1 MKLCEKLYELRRAA
15 GLSQEELAERLNVS
29 RQAVSK
35 WENGAAQP
43 ELSKLVELS
52 RLYGVSVDELLSLE
66 EAEKG
71 DAKAASSVETST
83 PAPAQE
89 TLTAPKKARRQKLL
103 LGAAAVCLALAVG
116 LALYNNH
123 RVKQLERQVGSLQSQ
138 IMSVQSSLSSQIAGI
153 SSSVREAMEESA
165 TLTAQFDYTVKRFDL
180 DAYTCTVAFALQP
193 KTVQDDLAV
202 SLRLRSLASDDG
214 TTAVEL
220 IRDEYDVYRGEAV
233 LSMND
238 DGFEATAAYD
248 TGGERQL
255 ETIRDLPGFANE
267 ALPKLYEDLSFGYGY
282 SQSYSSSVIRCSVKG
297 WEDPEDHRTA
307 DLYLGAYDADVR
319 SAWLDYRVDGKS
331 AAQSTLRFMEVDD
344 KRSAVQWWISD
355 IPDEST
361 AGVYSIYGAEG
372 VEFGLPYGAELQVV
386 FHAELTDGTRL
397 SAMLTARDNA
407 LRQQQRRRRERR
419 TGNAHCPHEG
429 LIRSGN
435 AARRAAFFFAP
446 LAPKRPG
453 NVPQPS
459 EILTEKGLAKPSRCA
474 MMRPKRSARRAH
486 FRKRG

>member
-71 DAKAASSVETST
+71 DAKAASSVEAST
-83 PAPAQE
+83 PAQE
-89 TLTAPKKARRQKLL
+89 TLAAPKKVRRQKLL

-123 RVKQLERQVGSLQSQ
+123 RVKQLEWQVGSLQSQ

-180 DAYTCTVAFALQP
+180 DAYTCTVAFALRP
-193 KTVQDDLAV
+193 KTVQDGLAV

-220 IRDEYDVYRGEAV
+220 VRDEYDVYRGEAV

-282 SQSYSSSVIRCSVKG
+282 SRFYSDSIRHSVKG

-319 SAWLDYRVDGKS
+319 SAWLDYLVDGKS
-331 AAQSTLRFMEVDD
+331 AAQSTLKFVEAAGDE
-344 KRSAVQWWISD
+344 RSAVLWWISD

-372 VEFGLPYGAELQVV
+372 VEFDLPYGAELQVV

-397 SAMLTARDNA
+397 SAMLT
-407 LRQQQRRRRERR
+407 REIMPSANNSAD
-419 TGNAHCPHEG
+419 GESEG
-429 LIRSGN
+429 PAMPI
-435 AARRAAFFFAP
+435 
-446 LAPKRPG
+446 
-453 NVPQPS
+453 V
-459 EILTEKGLAKPSRCA
+459 LTKD
-474 MMRPKRSARRAH
+474 
-486 FRKRG
+486 

>member
-71 DAKAASSVETST
+71 DAKAASSVEAST
-83 PAPAQE
+83 PAQE
-89 TLTAPKKARRQKLL
+89 TLAAPKKVRRQKLL

-123 RVKQLERQVGSLQSQ
+123 RVKQLERQVSSLQSQ

-180 DAYTCTVAFALQP
+180 DAYTCTVAFALRP

-202 SLRLRSLASDDG
+202 SLRLRSLASDDE

-220 IRDEYDVYRGEAV
+220 VRDEYDVYRGEAV

-255 ETIRDLPGFANE
+255 ETIRDLPGFADE
-267 ALPKLYEDLSFGYGY
+267 ALPKLYEDLSFGYVL
-282 SQSYSSSVIRCSVKG
+282 SRSYSGSDIRCSVRG
-297 WEDPEDHRTA
+297 WADPEDHRTA
-307 DLYLGAYDADVR
+307 NLYLGAYDADVR

-331 AAQSTLRFMEVDD
+331 AAQSVLKFAEADD
-344 KRSAVQWWISD
+344 EERSVVQWWISD

-372 VEFGLPYGAELQVV
+372 VEFDLPYGAELQVV

-397 SAMLTARDNA
+397 SAMLT
-407 LRQQQRRRRERR
+407 RE
-419 TGNAHCPHEG
+419 
-429 LIRSGN
+429 IM
-435 AARRAAFFFAP
+435 
-446 LAPKRPG
+446 
-453 NVPQPS
+453 PS
-459 EILTEKGLAKPSRCA
+459 ANNSADGESETTAMPIILTKD
-474 MMRPKRSARRAH
+474 
-486 FRKRG
+486 

>member
-1 MKLCEKLYELRRAA
+1 M
-15 GLSQEELAERLNVS
+15 
-29 RQAVSK
+29 
-35 WENGAAQP
+35 
-43 ELSKLVELS
+43 ELS

-89 TLTAPKKARRQKLL
+89 TLTAPKKVRRQKLL

-123 RVKQLERQVGSLQSQ
+123 RVKQLEWQVGSLQSQ

-180 DAYTCTVAFALQP
+180 DTYTCTVAFALRP
-193 KTVQDDLAV
+193 KTVQEDLAV

-214 TTAVEL
+214 TAAVEL
-220 IRDEYDVYRGEAV
+220 VRDEYDVYRGEAV

-282 SQSYSSSVIRCSVKG
+282 SQSYSSSVIRCSVRG

-397 SAMLTARDNA
+397 SAMLT
-407 LRQQQRRRRERR
+407 REIMPSANNSAD
-419 TGNAHCPHEG
+419 GESEG
-429 LIRSGN
+429 PAMPI
-435 AARRAAFFFAP
+435 
-446 LAPKRPG
+446 
-453 NVPQPS
+453 V
-459 EILTEKGLAKPSRCA
+459 LTKD
-474 MMRPKRSARRAH
+474 
-486 FRKRG
+486 

>member
-1 MKLCEKLYELRRAA
+1 M
-15 GLSQEELAERLNVS
+15 
-29 RQAVSK
+29 
-35 WENGAAQP
+35 
-43 ELSKLVELS
+43 ELS

-71 DAKAASSVETST
+71 DAKAAASVDAPT

-89 TLTAPKKARRQKLL
+89 TLAAPKKARRQKLL

-123 RVKQLERQVGSLQSQ
+123 RVKQLEWQVDSLQSQ

-180 DAYTCTVAFALQP
+180 DAYTCTVAFALRP
-193 KTVQDDLAV
+193 KTVQDGLAV

-220 IRDEYDVYRGEAV
+220 VRDEYDVYRGETV

-319 SAWLDYRVDGKS
+319 SAWLDYLVDGKS
-331 AAQSTLRFMEVDD
+331 AAQSALRFMEVDD
-344 KRSAVQWWISD
+344 ERSAVQWWISD

-372 VEFGLPYGAELQVV
+372 VEFGLSYGAELQVV

-397 SAMLTARDNA
+397 SALLLREKMPSANNSADGKSEGPAMPIVLTKD
-407 LRQQQRRRRERR
+407 
-419 TGNAHCPHEG
+419 
-429 LIRSGN
+429 
-435 AARRAAFFFAP
+435 
-446 LAPKRPG
+446 
-453 NVPQPS
+453 
-459 EILTEKGLAKPSRCA
+459 
-474 MMRPKRSARRAH
+474 
-486 FRKRG
+486 

>member
-71 DAKAASSVETST
+71 DAKAASSVEAST

-89 TLTAPKKARRQKLL
+89 TLAAPKKVRRQKLL

-180 DAYTCTVAFALQP
+180 DAYTCTVAFALRP
-193 KTVQDDLAV
+193 KTVQDGLAV

-220 IRDEYDVYRGEAV
+220 VRDEYDVYRGDAV

-238 DGFEATAAYD
+238 AGFEATAAYD

-267 ALPKLYEDLSFGYGY
+267 ALPKLYEDLSFGYGFSRFY
-282 SQSYSSSVIRCSVKG
+282 SDSIRYSVKG

-331 AAQSTLRFMEVDD
+331 AAQSTLKFVEAAGDE
-344 KRSAVQWWISD
+344 RSAVLWWISD

-372 VEFGLPYGAELQVV
+372 VEFSLSYGAELQVV

-397 SAMLTARDNA
+397 SAMLT
-407 LRQQQRRRRERR
+407 REKMPSANNSAD
-419 TGNAHCPHEG
+419 GESEG
-429 LIRSGN
+429 PAMPI
-435 AARRAAFFFAP
+435 
-446 LAPKRPG
+446 
-453 NVPQPS
+453 V
-459 EILTEKGLAKPSRCA
+459 LTKD
-474 MMRPKRSARRAH
+474 
-486 FRKRG
+486 

>member
-71 DAKAASSVETST
+71 DAKAASSVEAST
-83 PAPAQE
+83 PAQE
-89 TLTAPKKARRQKLL
+89 TLAAPKKVRRQKLL

-180 DAYTCTVAFALQP
+180 DAYTCTVAFALRP

-220 IRDEYDVYRGEAV
+220 VRDEYDVYRGEAV

-255 ETIRDLPGFANE
+255 ETIRDLPGFADE
-267 ALPKLYEDLSFGYGY
+267 ALPKLYEDLSFGYVL
-282 SQSYSSSVIRCSVKG
+282 SRSYSSSDIRCSIRG
-297 WEDPEDHRTA
+297 WADPEDHRTA
-307 DLYLGAYDADVR
+307 NLYLGAYDADVR
-319 SAWLDYRVDGKS
+319 SAWLDYLVDGKS
-331 AAQSTLRFMEVDD
+331 AAQSVLKFAEADD
-344 KRSAVQWWISD
+344 EERSVVQWWISD

-397 SAMLTARDNA
+397 SAMLT
-407 LRQQQRRRRERR
+407 RE
-419 TGNAHCPHEG
+419 
-429 LIRSGN
+429 IM
-435 AARRAAFFFAP
+435 
-446 LAPKRPG
+446 
-453 NVPQPS
+453 PS
-459 EILTEKGLAKPSRCA
+459 ANNSADGESETTAMPIILTKD
-474 MMRPKRSARRAH
+474 
-486 FRKRG
+486 

>member
-1 MKLCEKLYELRRAA
+1 M
-15 GLSQEELAERLNVS
+15 
-29 RQAVSK
+29 
-35 WENGAAQP
+35 
-43 ELSKLVELS
+43 ELS
-52 RLYGVSVDELLSLE
+52 RLYSVSVDELLSLE

-71 DAKAASSVETST
+71 DAKAASSVDASA

-123 RVKQLERQVGSLQSQ
+123 RVKQLEWQVDSLQSQ

-180 DAYTCTVAFALQP
+180 DAYTCTVAFALRP
-193 KTVQDDLAV
+193 KTVQDGLAV

-220 IRDEYDVYRGEAV
+220 VRDEYDVYRGETV

-255 ETIRDLPGFANE
+255 ETIRDLPGFADE
-267 ALPKLYEDLSFGYGY
+267 ALPKLYEDLSFGYVL
-282 SQSYSSSVIRCSVKG
+282 SRSYSSSDIRCSVKG
-297 WEDPEDHRTA
+297 WEDEDHRTA
-307 DLYLGAYDADVR
+307 NLYLGAYDAAVK
-319 SAWLDYRVDGKS
+319 SARLDYLVDGKS
-331 AAQSTLRFMEVDD
+331 AAQSTLKFVEAAGDE
-344 KRSAVQWWISD
+344 RSAVQWWISD

-372 VEFGLPYGAELQVV
+372 VEFGLSYGAELQVV

-397 SAMLTARDNA
+397 SALLLREKMPSANNSADGESEGPAMPIVLTKD
-407 LRQQQRRRRERR
+407 
-419 TGNAHCPHEG
+419 
-429 LIRSGN
+429 
-435 AARRAAFFFAP
+435 
-446 LAPKRPG
+446 
-453 NVPQPS
+453 
-459 EILTEKGLAKPSRCA
+459 
-474 MMRPKRSARRAH
+474 
-486 FRKRG
+486 

>member
-1 MKLCEKLYELRRAA
+1 M
-15 GLSQEELAERLNVS
+15 
-29 RQAVSK
+29 
-35 WENGAAQP
+35 
-43 ELSKLVELS
+43 ELS

-71 DAKAASSVETST
+71 DAKAASSVEAST
-83 PAPAQE
+83 PAQE
-89 TLTAPKKARRQKLL
+89 TLAAPKKVRRQKLL

-180 DAYTCTVAFALQP
+180 DAYTCTVAFALRP

-214 TTAVEL
+214 TTAVVL
-220 IRDEYDVYRGEAV
+220 VRDEYDVYRGEAV

-238 DGFEATAAYD
+238 AGFEATAAYD

-255 ETIRDLPGFANE
+255 ETIRDLPGFADE
-267 ALPKLYEDLSFGYGY
+267 ALPKLYEDLSFGYVL
-282 SQSYSSSVIRCSVKG
+282 SRSYSASDIRCSVRG
-297 WEDPEDHRTA
+297 WADPEDHRTA
-307 DLYLGAYDADVR
+307 NLYLGAYDAALR

-372 VEFGLPYGAELQVV
+372 VEFGLSYGAELQVV

-397 SAMLTARDNA
+397 SAMLT
-407 LRQQQRRRRERR
+407 REIMPSANNSAD
-419 TGNAHCPHEG
+419 GESEG
-429 LIRSGN
+429 P
-435 AARRAAFFFAP
+435 AMP
-446 LAPKRPG
+446 
-453 NVPQPS
+453 V
-459 EILTEKGLAKPSRCA
+459 ILTKD
-474 MMRPKRSARRAH
+474 
-486 FRKRG
+486 

>member
-52 RLYGVSVDELLSLE
+52 RLYGVSVDELLILE

-71 DAKAASSVETST
+71 DAKAASSVDDSA

-89 TLTAPKKARRQKLL
+89 TLAAPKKARRQKLL

-123 RVKQLERQVGSLQSQ
+123 RVKQLEWQVGSLQSQ

-220 IRDEYDVYRGEAV
+220 VRDEYDVYRGEAV

-238 DGFEATAAYD
+238 TGFEATAAYD

-255 ETIRDLPGFANE
+255 ETIRDLPGFADE
-267 ALPKLYEDLSFGYGY
+267 ALPKLFEDLSFGYGF
-282 SQSYSSSVIRCSVKG
+282 SRSYSDSIRYSVKD
-297 WEDPEDHRTA
+297 WEDSEDHRTA
-307 DLYLGAYDADVR
+307 NLYLGAYDAALR

-331 AAQSTLRFMEVDD
+331 AAQSALRFMEADRD
-344 KRSAVQWWISD
+344 ERFAVQWWISD

-397 SAMLTARDNA
+397 LAMLTREIMPSANNSADGESETTAR
-407 LRQQQRRRRERR
+407 
-419 TGNAHCPHEG
+419 P
-429 LIRSGN
+429 I
-435 AARRAAFFFAP
+435 
-446 LAPKRPG
+446 
-453 NVPQPS
+453 
-459 EILTEKGLAKPSRCA
+459 ILTKD
-474 MMRPKRSARRAH
+474 
-486 FRKRG
+486 

>member
-1 MKLCEKLYELRRAA
+1 M
-15 GLSQEELAERLNVS
+15 
-29 RQAVSK
+29 
-35 WENGAAQP
+35 
-43 ELSKLVELS
+43 ELS

-71 DAKAASSVETST
+71 DAKAASSVDSST
-83 PAPAQE
+83 PAPAQD
-89 TLTAPKKARRQKLL
+89 TLAAPKKVRRQKLL

-123 RVKQLERQVGSLQSQ
+123 RVKQLEWQVSSLQSQ

-180 DAYTCTVAFALQP
+180 DTYTCTVAFALQP

-220 IRDEYDVYRGEAV
+220 VRDEYDVYRGEAV

-282 SQSYSSSVIRCSVKG
+282 SRFYSDSIRYSVKG

-397 SAMLTARDNA
+397 SAMLT
-407 LRQQQRRRRERR
+407 REIMPSANNSAD
-419 TGNAHCPHEG
+419 GEG
-429 LIRSGN
+429 EGPAMPI
-435 AARRAAFFFAP
+435 
-446 LAPKRPG
+446 
-453 NVPQPS
+453 V
-459 EILTEKGLAKPSRCA
+459 LTKD
-474 MMRPKRSARRAH
+474 
-486 FRKRG
+486 

>member
-1 MKLCEKLYELRRAA
+1 M
-15 GLSQEELAERLNVS
+15 
-29 RQAVSK
+29 
-35 WENGAAQP
+35 
-43 ELSKLVELS
+43 ELS

-71 DAKAASSVETST
+71 DAKAASSVDDST

-89 TLTAPKKARRQKLL
+89 TLAAPKKALRQKLL

-123 RVKQLERQVGSLQSQ
+123 RVKQLEWQVGSLQSQ

-220 IRDEYDVYRGEAV
+220 VRDEYDVYRGEAV

-319 SAWLDYRVDGKS
+319 SAWLDYLVDGKS
-331 AAQSTLRFMEVDD
+331 AAQSALRFMEVDD
-344 KRSAVQWWISD
+344 ERSAVQWWISD

-372 VEFGLPYGAELQVV
+372 VEFGLSYGAELQVV

-397 SAMLTARDNA
+397 SALLLREKMPSANNSADGKSEGPAMPIVLTKD
-407 LRQQQRRRRERR
+407 
-419 TGNAHCPHEG
+419 
-429 LIRSGN
+429 
-435 AARRAAFFFAP
+435 
-446 LAPKRPG
+446 
-453 NVPQPS
+453 
-459 EILTEKGLAKPSRCA
+459 
-474 MMRPKRSARRAH
+474 
-486 FRKRG
+486 

>member
-71 DAKAASSVETST
+71 DAKAASSVEAST
-83 PAPAQE
+83 PAQE
-89 TLTAPKKARRQKLL
+89 TLAAPKKVRRQKLL

-180 DAYTCTVAFALQP
+180 DAYTCTVAFALRP
-193 KTVQDDLAV
+193 KTVQDGLAV

-214 TTAVEL
+214 TAAVKL
-220 IRDEYDVYRGEAV
+220 VRDEYDVYRGETV

-255 ETIRDLPGFANE
+255 ETIRDLPGFADE
-267 ALPKLYEDLSFGYGY
+267 ALPKLYEDLSFGYVL
-282 SQSYSSSVIRCSVKG
+282 SRSYSSSGIRCSVRG
-297 WEDPEDHRTA
+297 WADPEDHRTA
-307 DLYLGAYDADVR
+307 NLYLGAYDADVR
-319 SAWLDYRVDGKS
+319 SAWLDYLVDGKS
-331 AAQSTLRFMEVDD
+331 AAQSVLKFAEADD
-344 KRSAVQWWISD
+344 EERSVVQWWISD

-397 SAMLTARDNA
+397 LAMLT
-407 LRQQQRRRRERR
+407 RE
-419 TGNAHCPHEG
+419 
-429 LIRSGN
+429 IM
-435 AARRAAFFFAP
+435 
-446 LAPKRPG
+446 
-453 NVPQPS
+453 PS
-459 EILTEKGLAKPSRCA
+459 ANNSADGESETTAMPIILTKD
-474 MMRPKRSARRAH
+474 
-486 FRKRG
+486 

>member
-71 DAKAASSVETST
+71 DAKAASSVEAST
-83 PAPAQE
+83 PAQE
-89 TLTAPKKARRQKLL
+89 TLAAPKKVRRQKLL

-180 DAYTCTVAFALQP
+180 DAYTCTVAFALRP

-202 SLRLRSLASDDG
+202 
-214 TTAVEL
+214 
-220 IRDEYDVYRGEAV
+220 
-233 LSMND
+233 
-238 DGFEATAAYD
+238 
-248 TGGERQL
+248 
-255 ETIRDLPGFANE
+255 
-267 ALPKLYEDLSFGYGY
+267 
-282 SQSYSSSVIRCSVKG
+282 
-297 WEDPEDHRTA
+297 
-307 DLYLGAYDADVR
+307 
-319 SAWLDYRVDGKS
+319 WLDYRVDGKS
-331 AAQSTLRFMEVDD
+331 AAQSTLKFVEAAGDE
-344 KRSAVQWWISD
+344 RSAVLWWISD

-397 SAMLTARDNA
+397 SAMLT
-407 LRQQQRRRRERR
+407 RE
-419 TGNAHCPHEG
+419 
-429 LIRSGN
+429 IM
-435 AARRAAFFFAP
+435 
-446 LAPKRPG
+446 
-453 NVPQPS
+453 PS
-459 EILTEKGLAKPSRCA
+459 ANNSADGESETTAMPIILTKD
-474 MMRPKRSARRAH
+474 
-486 FRKRG
+486 

>member
-71 DAKAASSVETST
+71 DAKAASSVDAST

-89 TLTAPKKARRQKLL
+89 TLAAPKKVRRQKLL

-123 RVKQLERQVGSLQSQ
+123 RVKQLEWQVGSLQSQ

-220 IRDEYDVYRGEAV
+220 VRDEYDVYRGEAV

-267 ALPKLYEDLSFGYGY
+267 ALPKLYEDLSFGYGFSRFY
-282 SQSYSSSVIRCSVKG
+282 SDSIRYSVKG

-331 AAQSTLRFMEVDD
+331 AAQSTLKFVEAAGDE
-344 KRSAVQWWISD
+344 RSAVLWWISD

-372 VEFGLPYGAELQVV
+372 VEFSLSYGAELQVV

-397 SAMLTARDNA
+397 SAMLT
-407 LRQQQRRRRERR
+407 RE
-419 TGNAHCPHEG
+419 
-429 LIRSGN
+429 IM
-435 AARRAAFFFAP
+435 
-446 LAPKRPG
+446 
-453 NVPQPS
+453 PS
-459 EILTEKGLAKPSRCA
+459 ANNSADGESETTAMPIILTKD
-474 MMRPKRSARRAH
+474 
-486 FRKRG
+486 

>member
-1 MKLCEKLYELRRAA
+1 M
-15 GLSQEELAERLNVS
+15 
-29 RQAVSK
+29 
-35 WENGAAQP
+35 
-43 ELSKLVELS
+43 ELS

-71 DAKAASSVETST
+71 DAKAASSVEASS

-89 TLTAPKKARRQKLL
+89 TLAAPKKVRRQKLL

-123 RVKQLERQVGSLQSQ
+123 RVKQLEWQVSSLQSQ

-180 DAYTCTVAFALQP
+180 DAYTCTVAFALRP
-193 KTVQDDLAV
+193 KTVQEDLAV

-220 IRDEYDVYRGEAV
+220 VRDEYDVYRGEAV

-238 DGFEATAAYD
+238 AGFEATAAYD

-255 ETIRDLPGFANE
+255 ETIRDLPGFADE
-267 ALPKLYEDLSFGYGY
+267 ALPKLYEDLSFGYVL
-282 SQSYSSSVIRCSVKG
+282 SRSYSGSDIRCSVRG
-297 WEDPEDHRTA
+297 WEDEDHRTA
-307 DLYLGAYDADVR
+307 NLYLGAYDADVR
-319 SAWLDYRVDGKS
+319 SAWLDYLVDGKS
-331 AAQSTLRFMEVDD
+331 AAQSVLKFAEADD
-344 KRSAVQWWISD
+344 EERSVVQWWISD

-397 SAMLTARDNA
+397 SAMLT
-407 LRQQQRRRRERR
+407 RE
-419 TGNAHCPHEG
+419 
-429 LIRSGN
+429 IM
-435 AARRAAFFFAP
+435 
-446 LAPKRPG
+446 
-453 NVPQPS
+453 PS
-459 EILTEKGLAKPSRCA
+459 ANNSADGESETTAMPIILTKD
-474 MMRPKRSARRAH
+474 
-486 FRKRG
+486 

>member
-1 MKLCEKLYELRRAA
+1 M
-15 GLSQEELAERLNVS
+15 
-29 RQAVSK
+29 
-35 WENGAAQP
+35 
-43 ELSKLVELS
+43 ELS

-71 DAKAASSVETST
+71 DAKAASSVDAST

-89 TLTAPKKARRQKLL
+89 TLAAPKKVRRQKLL

-180 DAYTCTVAFALQP
+180 DAYTCTVAFALRP

-214 TTAVEL
+214 TTAVVL
-220 IRDEYDVYRGEAV
+220 VRDEYDVYRGEAV

-238 DGFEATAAYD
+238 AGFEATAAYD

-255 ETIRDLPGFANE
+255 ETIRDLPGFADE
-267 ALPKLYEDLSFGYGY
+267 ALPKLYEDLSFGYVL
-282 SQSYSSSVIRCSVKG
+282 SRSYSASDIRCSVRG
-297 WEDPEDHRTA
+297 WADPEDHRTA
-307 DLYLGAYDADVR
+307 NLYLGAYDAALR

-372 VEFGLPYGAELQVV
+372 VEFGLSYGAELQVV

-397 SAMLTARDNA
+397 SAMLT
-407 LRQQQRRRRERR
+407 REIMPSANNSAD
-419 TGNAHCPHEG
+419 GEG
-429 LIRSGN
+429 EGP
-435 AARRAAFFFAP
+435 AMP
-446 LAPKRPG
+446 
-453 NVPQPS
+453 V
-459 EILTEKGLAKPSRCA
+459 ILTKD
-474 MMRPKRSARRAH
+474 
-486 FRKRG
+486 

>member
-71 DAKAASSVETST
+71 DAKAASSVDAST

-89 TLTAPKKARRQKLL
+89 TLAAPKKVRRQKLL

-123 RVKQLERQVGSLQSQ
+123 RVKQLEWQVGSLQSQ
-138 IMSVQSSLSSQIAGI
+138 IMSVQSNLSSQIAGI

-180 DAYTCTVAFALQP
+180 DTYTCTVAFALRP
-193 KTVQDDLAV
+193 KTVQEDLAV
-202 SLRLRSLASDDG
+202 SLRLRSLASDDE
-214 TTAVEL
+214 TTAVGL
-220 IRDEYDVYRGEAV
+220 VRDEYDVYRGEAV

-238 DGFEATAAYD
+238 AGFDATAAYD
-248 TGGERQL
+248 IGGERRL
-255 ETIRDLPGFANE
+255 ETIRDLPGFADE
-267 ALPKLYEDLSFGYGY
+267 ALPKLYEDLSFGYVL
-282 SQSYSSSVIRCSVKG
+282 SRSYSGSDIRCSVKG
-297 WEDPEDHRTA
+297 WEDEDHRTA
-307 DLYLGAYDADVR
+307 NLYLGAYDAAVK
-319 SAWLDYRVDGKS
+319 SARLDYLVDGKS
-331 AAQSTLRFMEVDD
+331 AAQSTLKFVEAAGDE
-344 KRSAVQWWISD
+344 RSAVLWWISD

-372 VEFGLPYGAELQVV
+372 VEFDLPYGAELQVV

-397 SAMLTARDNA
+397 SAMLT
-407 LRQQQRRRRERR
+407 REIMPSANNSAD
-419 TGNAHCPHEG
+419 GESEG
-429 LIRSGN
+429 PAMPI
-435 AARRAAFFFAP
+435 
-446 LAPKRPG
+446 
-453 NVPQPS
+453 V
-459 EILTEKGLAKPSRCA
+459 LTKD
-474 MMRPKRSARRAH
+474 
-486 FRKRG
+486 

>member
-71 DAKAASSVETST
+71 DAKAASSVEAST
-83 PAPAQE
+83 PAQE
-89 TLTAPKKARRQKLL
+89 TLAAPKKVRRQKLL

-180 DAYTCTVAFALQP
+180 DAYTCTVAFALRP

-220 IRDEYDVYRGEAV
+220 VRDEYDVYRGEAV

-255 ETIRDLPGFANE
+255 ETIRDLPGFADE
-267 ALPKLYEDLSFGYGY
+267 ALPKLYEDLSFGYVL
-282 SQSYSSSVIRCSVKG
+282 SRSYSSSDIRCSIRG
-297 WEDPEDHRTA
+297 WADPEDHRTA
-307 DLYLGAYDADVR
+307 NLYLGAYDAALR

-372 VEFGLPYGAELQVV
+372 VEFGLSYGAELQVV

-397 SAMLTARDNA
+397 SAMLT
-407 LRQQQRRRRERR
+407 REIMPSANNSAD
-419 TGNAHCPHEG
+419 GESEG
-429 LIRSGN
+429 P
-435 AARRAAFFFAP
+435 AMP
-446 LAPKRPG
+446 
-453 NVPQPS
+453 V
-459 EILTEKGLAKPSRCA
+459 ILTKD
-474 MMRPKRSARRAH
+474 
-486 FRKRG
+486 

>member
-66 EAEKG
+66 EAEKD
-71 DAKAASSVETST
+71 DAKAASSVDAST

-116 LALYNNH
+116 TAAYSSR
-123 RVKQLERQVGSLQSQ
+123 RVKQLERQVSSLQSQ
-138 IMSVQSSLSSQIAGI
+138 ILSVQSNLSSQIAGI
-153 SSSVREAMEESA
+153 SSSVRDAMEESA

-202 SLRLRSLASDDG
+202 SLRLHSLASDDG

-220 IRDEYDVYRGEAV
+220 VRDEYDVYRGEAV

-238 DGFEATAAYD
+238 TGFEATAAYD

-255 ETIRDLPGFANE
+255 ETIRDLPGFADE
-267 ALPKLYEDLSFGYGY
+267 ALPKLYEDFSFGYGI
-282 SQSYSSSVIRCSVKG
+282 SYSSYSDSIRCSVKD

-307 DLYLGAYDADVR
+307 NLFLGAYDAALR
-319 SAWLDYRVDGKS
+319 SAWLDYRVNGKS
-331 AAQSTLRFMEVDD
+331 AAQSALKFMEADGD
-344 KRSAVQWWISD
+344 KRSAVQWWIGD

-361 AGVYSIYGAEG
+361 AGVYSIYGAEV
-372 VEFGLPYGAELQVV
+372 VEFDLPYGAELQVV

-397 SAMLTARDNA
+397 SALLT
-407 LRQQQRRRRERR
+407 RE
-419 TGNAHCPHEG
+419 TMPSANN
-429 LIRSGN
+429 RSDG
-435 AARRAAFFFAP
+435 
-446 LAPKRPG
+446 
-453 NVPQPS
+453 VS
-459 EILTEKGLAKPSRCA
+459 ETTAMPIILTKD
-474 MMRPKRSARRAH
+474 
-486 FRKRG
+486 

>member
-52 RLYGVSVDELLSLE
+52 RLYSVSVDELLSLE

-71 DAKAASSVETST
+71 DAKAASSVDASA

-180 DAYTCTVAFALQP
+180 DAYTCTVAFALRP
-193 KTVQDDLAV
+193 KTVQDGLAV

-220 IRDEYDVYRGEAV
+220 VRDEYDVYRGETV

-255 ETIRDLPGFANE
+255 ETIRDLPGFADE
-267 ALPKLYEDLSFGYGY
+267 ALPKLYEDLSFGYVL
-282 SQSYSSSVIRCSVKG
+282 SRSYSSSDIRCSVKG
-297 WEDPEDHRTA
+297 WEDEDHRTA
-307 DLYLGAYDADVR
+307 NLYLGAYDAAVK
-319 SAWLDYRVDGKS
+319 SARLDYLVDGKS
-331 AAQSTLRFMEVDD
+331 AAQSALRFMEVDD
-344 KRSAVQWWISD
+344 ERSAVQWWISD

-372 VEFGLPYGAELQVV
+372 VEFGLSYGAELQVV

-397 SAMLTARDNA
+397 SALLLREKMPSANNSADGEGEGPAMPIVLTKD
-407 LRQQQRRRRERR
+407 
-419 TGNAHCPHEG
+419 
-429 LIRSGN
+429 
-435 AARRAAFFFAP
+435 
-446 LAPKRPG
+446 
-453 NVPQPS
+453 
-459 EILTEKGLAKPSRCA
+459 
-474 MMRPKRSARRAH
+474 
-486 FRKRG
+486 

>member
-71 DAKAASSVETST
+71 DAKAASSVDAST

-89 TLTAPKKARRQKLL
+89 ALAAPKKVRRQKLL

-138 IMSVQSSLSSQIAGI
+138 IMSVQSNLSSQIAGI

-180 DAYTCTVAFALQP
+180 DAYTCTVAFALRP
-193 KTVQDDLAV
+193 KTVQEDLAV

-214 TTAVEL
+214 TAAVEL
-220 IRDEYDVYRGEAV
+220 VRDEYDVYRGETV

-238 DGFEATAAYD
+238 AGFEATAAYD
-248 TGGERQL
+248 IGGERRL
-255 ETIRDLPGFANE
+255 ETIRDLPGFADE
-267 ALPKLYEDLSFGYGY
+267 ALPKLFEDPSFGYGFSRFY
-282 SQSYSSSVIRCSVKG
+282 SDSIRYSVKD

-307 DLYLGAYDADVR
+307 NLYLGAYDAALR
-319 SAWLDYRVDGKS
+319 SAWLDYLVDGKS

-344 KRSAVQWWISD
+344 ERSAVQWWISD

-372 VEFGLPYGAELQVV
+372 VEFGLSFGAELQVV

-397 SAMLTARDNA
+397 SAMLT
-407 LRQQQRRRRERR
+407 REIMPSANNLSD
-419 TGNAHCPHEG
+419 GESEG
-429 LIRSGN
+429 PAMPI
-435 AARRAAFFFAP
+435 
-446 LAPKRPG
+446 
-453 NVPQPS
+453 V
-459 EILTEKGLAKPSRCA
+459 LTKD
-474 MMRPKRSARRAH
+474 
-486 FRKRG
+486 

>member
-71 DAKAASSVETST
+71 DAKAASSVDAST

-89 TLTAPKKARRQKLL
+89 TLAAPKKVRRQKLL
-103 LGAAAVCLALAVG
+103 LGAAAICLALAVG

-180 DAYTCTVAFALQP
+180 DAYTCTVAFALRP

-220 IRDEYDVYRGEAV
+220 VRDEYDVYRGETV

-238 DGFEATAAYD
+238 AGFEATAAYD

-282 SQSYSSSVIRCSVKG
+282 SRFYSDSIRYSVKG

-331 AAQSTLRFMEVDD
+331 AAQSTLKFVEAAGDE
-344 KRSAVQWWISD
+344 RSAVLWWISD

-372 VEFGLPYGAELQVV
+372 VEFNLPYGAELQVV

-397 SAMLTARDNA
+397 SALLT
-407 LRQQQRRRRERR
+407 RE
-419 TGNAHCPHEG
+419 
-429 LIRSGN
+429 
-435 AARRAAFFFAP
+435 
-446 LAPKRPG
+446 K
-453 NVPQPS
+453 
-459 EILTEKGLAKPSRCA
+459 
-474 MMRPKRSARRAH
+474 MRSANNLSDGESEGPAMPIVLT
-486 FRKRG
+486 KD

>member
-71 DAKAASSVETST
+71 DAKAASSVEAST
-83 PAPAQE
+83 PAQE
-89 TLTAPKKARRQKLL
+89 TLAAPKKVRRQKLL

-220 IRDEYDVYRGEAV
+220 VRDEYDVYRGEAV

-267 ALPKLYEDLSFGYGY
+267 ALPKLYEDLSFGYVL
-282 SQSYSSSVIRCSVKG
+282 SRSYSSSDIRCSIRG
-297 WEDPEDHRTA
+297 WADPEDHRTA
-307 DLYLGAYDADVR
+307 NLYLGAYDAALR

-397 SAMLTARDNA
+397 SAMLT
-407 LRQQQRRRRERR
+407 REIMPSANNSAD
-419 TGNAHCPHEG
+419 GESEG
-429 LIRSGN
+429 P
-435 AARRAAFFFAP
+435 AMP
-446 LAPKRPG
+446 
-453 NVPQPS
+453 V
-459 EILTEKGLAKPSRCA
+459 ILTKD
-474 MMRPKRSARRAH
+474 
-486 FRKRG
+486 

>member
-1 MKLCEKLYELRRAA
+1 M
-15 GLSQEELAERLNVS
+15 
-29 RQAVSK
+29 
-35 WENGAAQP
+35 
-43 ELSKLVELS
+43 ELS
-52 RLYGVSVDELLSLE
+52 RLYSVSVDELLSLE

-71 DAKAASSVETST
+71 DAKAASSVDASA

-123 RVKQLERQVGSLQSQ
+123 RVKQLEWQVDSLQSQ

-180 DAYTCTVAFALQP
+180 DAYTCTVAFALRP
-193 KTVQDDLAV
+193 KTVQDGLAV

-220 IRDEYDVYRGEAV
+220 FRDEYDVYRGETV

-255 ETIRDLPGFANE
+255 ETIRDLPGFADE
-267 ALPKLYEDLSFGYGY
+267 ALPKLYEDLSFGYVL
-282 SQSYSSSVIRCSVKG
+282 SRSYSSSDIRCSVKG
-297 WEDPEDHRTA
+297 WEDEDHRTA
-307 DLYLGAYDADVR
+307 NLYLGAYDAAVK
-319 SAWLDYRVDGKS
+319 SARLDYLVDGKS
-331 AAQSTLRFMEVDD
+331 AAQSTLKFVEAAGDE
-344 KRSAVQWWISD
+344 RSAVQWWISD

-372 VEFGLPYGAELQVV
+372 VEFGLSYGAELQVV

-397 SAMLTARDNA
+397 SALL
-407 LRQQQRRRRERR
+407 LREKMPSANNSAD
-419 TGNAHCPHEG
+419 GEG
-429 LIRSGN
+429 EGPAMPI
-435 AARRAAFFFAP
+435 
-446 LAPKRPG
+446 
-453 NVPQPS
+453 
-459 EILTEKGLAKPSRCA
+459 ILTKD
-474 MMRPKRSARRAH
+474 
-486 FRKRG
+486 

>member
-71 DAKAASSVETST
+71 DTKAASSVEASS
-83 PAPAQE
+83 PAQE
-89 TLTAPKKARRQKLL
+89 TLAAPKKVRRQKLL

-180 DAYTCTVAFALQP
+180 DAYTCTVAFALRP

-220 IRDEYDVYRGEAV
+220 VRDEYDVYRGEAV

-238 DGFEATAAYD
+238 AGFEATAAYD

-255 ETIRDLPGFANE
+255 ETIRDLPGFADE
-267 ALPKLYEDLSFGYGY
+267 ALPKLYEDLSFGYVL
-282 SQSYSSSVIRCSVKG
+282 SRSYSSSGIRCSVRG

-307 DLYLGAYDADVR
+307 NLYLGAYDAAVK
-319 SAWLDYRVDGKS
+319 SARLDYRVDGKS

-344 KRSAVQWWISD
+344 ELSAVQWWISD

-397 SAMLTARDNA
+397 SAMLT
-407 LRQQQRRRRERR
+407 RE
-419 TGNAHCPHEG
+419 
-429 LIRSGN
+429 IM
-435 AARRAAFFFAP
+435 
-446 LAPKRPG
+446 
-453 NVPQPS
+453 PS
-459 EILTEKGLAKPSRCA
+459 ANNSADGESETTAMPIILTKD
-474 MMRPKRSARRAH
+474 
-486 FRKRG
+486 